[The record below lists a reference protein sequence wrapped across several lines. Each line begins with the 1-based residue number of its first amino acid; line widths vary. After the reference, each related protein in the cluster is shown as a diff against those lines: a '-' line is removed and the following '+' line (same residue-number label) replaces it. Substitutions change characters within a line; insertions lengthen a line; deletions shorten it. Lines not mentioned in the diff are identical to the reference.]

1 MLINFF
7 FITLHYKIT
16 EKIGRLC
23 AIKKVTFMK
32 VSELL
37 NEENV
42 LLNVEAKDKYELIDK
57 LIDVV
62 AKSGKVL
69 DKEKV
74 RNCVYEREKIL
85 STGVGK
91 GFAVPHGKTDAVTDI
106 VLAFAITKEPLDYE
120 ALDNQP
126 VRLVMLMVGKDSLVS
141 SHIKLLSRI
150 SRLMNN
156 DEFRESLL
164 NAKSTQEVLEI
175 FRKEESNYFD
185 V

>member
-1 MLINFF
+1 
-7 FITLHYKIT
+7 
-16 EKIGRLC
+16 
-23 AIKKVTFMK
+23 MK
-32 VSELL
+32 VSEYL
-37 NEENV
+37 NEDNV
-42 LLNVEAKDKYELIDK
+42 LLNVEAKDKYDLIDK
-57 LIDVV
+57 LIEV
-62 AKSGKVL
+62 ASKSGKIL

-74 RNCVYEREKIL
+74 RQAVYEREKIL

-91 GFAVPHGKTDAVTDI
+91 GFAVPHGKTDAVNDI

-156 DEFRESLL
+156 DEFRENLL
-164 NAKSTQEVLEI
+164 NAKTKEEVLDI
-175 FRKEESNYFD
+175 FRKEEANYFD

>member
-1 MLINFF
+1 M
-7 FITLHYKIT
+7 KI
-16 EKIGRLC
+16 
-23 AIKKVTFMK
+23 
-32 VSELL
+32 SELL
-37 NEENV
+37 NEENI
-42 LLNVEAKDKYELIDK
+42 LLNLEAKDKYDLIDK
-57 LIDVV
+57 LINVV
-62 AKSGKVL
+62 AKSDKVL
-69 DKEKV
+69 DLEKV

-106 VLAFAITKEPLDYE
+106 LIALAVTKDPVDYE

-126 VRLVMLMVGKDSLVS
+126 VRIALLIVGKDSLVS

-156 DEFRESLL
+156 DDFREMLL
-164 NAKSTQEVLEI
+164 NAKSKQEILDL

-185 V
+185 N

>member
-1 MLINFF
+1 
-7 FITLHYKIT
+7 
-16 EKIGRLC
+16 
-23 AIKKVTFMK
+23 MK
-32 VSELL
+32 VSEYL
-37 NEENV
+37 NEDNV

-57 LIDVV
+57 LIEV
-62 AKSGKVL
+62 ASKSGKIL

-74 RNCVYEREKIL
+74 RQAVYEREKIL

-91 GFAVPHGKTDAVTDI
+91 GFAVPHGKTDAVNDI
-106 VLAFAITKEPLDYE
+106 VLAFAITKEPLEYE
-120 ALDNQP
+120 ALDHQP

-156 DEFRESLL
+156 DEFRENLL
-164 NAKSTQEVLEI
+164 NAKTKQEVLEI
-175 FRKEESNYFD
+175 FRKEEANYFD

>member
-1 MLINFF
+1 M
-7 FITLHYKIT
+7 
-16 EKIGRLC
+16 R
-23 AIKKVTFMK
+23 
-32 VSELL
+32 VSDYL
-37 NEENV
+37 NEDNIILE
-42 LLNVEAKDKYELIDK
+42 LKAKDKYELIDK

-62 AKSGKVL
+62 AKSDKVL

-74 RNCVYEREKIL
+74 HKCVLEREKIL

-106 VLAFAITKEPLDYE
+106 VMAFAITAEPIDYE
-120 ALDNQP
+120 ALDNQQ
-126 VRLVMLMVGKDSLVS
+126 VRLVLLMVGKDSLVS

-156 DEFRESLL
+156 DDFRERLL
-164 NAKSTQEVLEI
+164 EAKTKEEVLEI

-185 V
+185 I

>member
-1 MLINFF
+1 
-7 FITLHYKIT
+7 
-16 EKIGRLC
+16 
-23 AIKKVTFMK
+23 MK
-32 VSELL
+32 VSEFL
-37 NEENV
+37 NEDNV

-57 LIDVV
+57 LIEV
-62 AKSGKVL
+62 ASKSGKIL

-74 RNCVYEREKIL
+74 RQAVYEREKIL

-91 GFAVPHGKTDAVTDI
+91 GFAVPHGKTDAVNDI
-106 VLAFAITKEPLDYE
+106 VLAFAITKEPLEYE
-120 ALDNQP
+120 ALDHQP

-156 DEFRESLL
+156 DEFRENLL
-164 NAKSTQEVLEI
+164 NAKTKQEVLEI
-175 FRKEESNYFD
+175 FRKEEANYFD

>member
-1 MLINFF
+1 
-7 FITLHYKIT
+7 
-16 EKIGRLC
+16 
-23 AIKKVTFMK
+23 MK
-32 VSELL
+32 VSEYL
-37 NEENV
+37 NEDNV

-57 LIDVV
+57 LIEV
-62 AKSGKVL
+62 ASKSGKIF

-74 RNCVYEREKIL
+74 REAVYEREKIL

-91 GFAVPHGKTDAVTDI
+91 GFAVPHGKTDAVNDI

-126 VRLVMLMVGKDSLVS
+126 VRLVMLMVGKDNLVS

-156 DEFRESLL
+156 DEFRENLL
-164 NAKSTQEVLEI
+164 HAQTKEEVLEI

>member
-1 MLINFF
+1 
-7 FITLHYKIT
+7 
-16 EKIGRLC
+16 
-23 AIKKVTFMK
+23 MK

-37 NEENV
+37 NENNV

-62 AKSGKVL
+62 ASSGKVL

-126 VRLVMLMVGKDSLVS
+126 VRLVMLMVGKDSLIS

-164 NAKSTQEVLEI
+164 NAKTKEEVLEI
-175 FRKEESNYFD
+175 FRKEEANYFD

>member
-1 MLINFF
+1 
-7 FITLHYKIT
+7 
-16 EKIGRLC
+16 
-23 AIKKVTFMK
+23 MK

-37 NEENV
+37 NETNI
-42 LLNVEAKDKYELIDK
+42 LLDVEAKDKYELIDK

-62 AKSGKVL
+62 ANSDKVL

-126 VRLVMLMVGKDSLVS
+126 VRLVMLMVGKDSLLS

-156 DEFRESLL
+156 DEFRENLL
-164 NAKSTQEVLEI
+164 NAKTKQEVLEI
-175 FRKEESNYFD
+175 FRKEEANYFD

>member
-1 MLINFF
+1 
-7 FITLHYKIT
+7 
-16 EKIGRLC
+16 
-23 AIKKVTFMK
+23 MK
-32 VSELL
+32 VSEYL

-42 LLNVEAKDKYELIDK
+42 LLDVEAKDKYELIDK
-57 LIDVV
+57 LIEVA
-62 AKSGKVL
+62 AKSGKIL

-74 RNCVYEREKIL
+74 REAVYEREKIL

-91 GFAVPHGKTDAVTDI
+91 GFAVPHGKTDAVNDI
-106 VLAFAITKEPLDYE
+106 VLAFAITKEPLDYQ

-156 DEFRESLL
+156 DEFRENLL
-164 NAKSTQEVLEI
+164 NAKTKEEVLEI

>member
-1 MLINFF
+1 
-7 FITLHYKIT
+7 
-16 EKIGRLC
+16 
-23 AIKKVTFMK
+23 MK

-37 NEENV
+37 NEDNI
-42 LLNVEAKDKYELIDK
+42 LLDVEANDKYELIDK

-62 AKSGKVL
+62 ANSGKVL

-91 GFAVPHGKTDAVTDI
+91 GFAVPHGKTDAITDI
-106 VLAFAITKEPLDYE
+106 VIAFAITKEPLDYE

-126 VRLVMLMVGKDSLVS
+126 VRLVLLMVGKDSLVS

-156 DEFRESLL
+156 DEFRENLL
-164 NAKSTQEVLEI
+164 NAKTKQEVLEI

>member
-1 MLINFF
+1 
-7 FITLHYKIT
+7 
-16 EKIGRLC
+16 
-23 AIKKVTFMK
+23 MK
-32 VSELL
+32 VSDYL
-37 NEENV
+37 NHDNV
-42 LLNVEAKDKYELIDK
+42 IIGLSAKDKYELIDK

-62 AKSGKVL
+62 AKSDKVL

-74 RNCVYEREKIL
+74 RNCVLEREKIL

-106 VLAFAITKEPLDYE
+106 VMAFAITDEPIDYE

-126 VRLVMLMVGKDSLVS
+126 VRLVLLMVGKDSLVS

-156 DEFRESLL
+156 DDFRESLL
-164 NAKSTQEVLEI
+164 EAESKEEVLDI

-185 V
+185 I

>member
-1 MLINFF
+1 
-7 FITLHYKIT
+7 
-16 EKIGRLC
+16 
-23 AIKKVTFMK
+23 MK
-32 VSELL
+32 VSEYL
-37 NEENV
+37 NEDNV
-42 LLNVEAKDKYELIDK
+42 LLDVEAKDKYELIDK
-57 LIDVV
+57 LIEVA
-62 AKSGKVL
+62 AKSGKIL

-74 RNCVYEREKIL
+74 REAVYEREKIL

-91 GFAVPHGKTDAVTDI
+91 GFAVPHGKTDAVNDI
-106 VLAFAITKEPLDYE
+106 VLAFAITKEPLNYE

-164 NAKSTQEVLEI
+164 NARTKQEVLEI

>member
-1 MLINFF
+1 MRI
-7 FITLHYKIT
+7 
-16 EKIGRLC
+16 
-23 AIKKVTFMK
+23 
-32 VSELL
+32 SELL
-37 NEENV
+37 NEENI
-42 LLNVEAKDKYELIDK
+42 LLNLEAKDKYDLIDK
-57 LIDVV
+57 LINVV
-62 AKSGKVL
+62 AKSDKVL
-69 DKEKV
+69 DIEKV

-106 VLAFAITKEPLDYE
+106 LIALAVTKDPVDYE

-126 VRLVMLMVGKDSLVS
+126 VRIALLIVGKDSLVS

-156 DEFRESLL
+156 DDFREMLL
-164 NAKSTQEVLEI
+164 NAKSKQEILDL

-185 V
+185 N